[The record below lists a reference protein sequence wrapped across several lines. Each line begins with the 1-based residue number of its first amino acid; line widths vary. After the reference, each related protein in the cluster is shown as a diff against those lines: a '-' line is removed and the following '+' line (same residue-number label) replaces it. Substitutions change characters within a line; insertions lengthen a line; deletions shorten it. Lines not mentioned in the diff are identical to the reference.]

1 MLIQLQIGILYTSR
15 KTHFRICISAV
26 MNRAL
31 LELMEVIVSLH
42 VNAKMEERATLFMDN
57 VTVLEVGR

>member
-1 MLIQLQIGILYTSR
+1 
-15 KTHFRICISAV
+15 V

-42 VNAKMEERATLFMDN
+42 VNAKMEERATPFMDN